1 MNVGLEP
8 DDDGEVVSTIN
19 TTPLVDV
26 MLVLLIIFLITVP
39 VVGHNVP
46 LTLPKERNT
55 VSEAKPGNINLS
67 VNREGD
73 VFWDERR
80 MPDMP
85 TLFEKLKI
93 EAVKVPQPAVRLRGD
108 QDARYE
114 QIGPITAHF
123 WTACPSPAW
132 RPSWS
137 CFDRPRDS
145 PTPQA

>member
-80 MPDMP
+80 IPDMP

-93 EAVKVPQPAVRLRGD
+93 ESVKVPQPAVRLRGD

-114 QIGPITAHF
+114 QIGRVVFTLQRAGMQKIGFITEPPVRA
-123 WTACPSPAW
+123 P
-132 RPSWS
+132 
-137 CFDRPRDS
+137 
-145 PTPQA
+145 

>member
-8 DDDGEVVSTIN
+8 GDDGEVVSTIN

-39 VVGHNVP
+39 VVGYNVP
-46 LTLPKERNT
+46 LILPKERNT

-73 VFWDERR
+73 VFWDDRR
-80 MPDMP
+80 IPDMA
-85 TLFEKLKI
+85 TLFEKLKP

-114 QIGPITAHF
+114 QIGRVVFTLQRAGIQKIGFITE
-123 WTACPSPAW
+123 PPV
-132 RPSWS
+132 RQP
-137 CFDRPRDS
+137 
-145 PTPQA
+145 